1 MRELRKI
8 QKAITQ
14 YERLLAYDQQEA
26 KEKCDFYMNDIEGIN
41 SYIESY
47 LDTTVDV
54 FQKWCDANVSIFEME
69 ERNVFQKVRSKI
81 DMMIVNH
88 YLNKLSFRMS
98 KAGVLQ
104 KRLAEIKLRFL
115 QYKCLI

>member
-8 QKAITQ
+8 QKAIIQ

-26 KEKCDFYMNDIEGIN
+26 KEKCDFYMSDIEEIN

-47 LDTTVDV
+47 LDTTLEIFKV
-54 FQKWCDANVSIFEME
+54 WCDANVSIFEEE
-69 ERNVFQKVRSKI
+69 ERNIFQKIKRKI
-81 DMMIVNH
+81 NMMIVNH
-88 YLNKLSFRMS
+88 YLNKLSFEMS

-104 KRLAEIKLRFL
+104 KRLGDIKLRFI
-115 QYKCLI
+115 QYRCLL